1 MRARAISIE
10 KPNQATINEDA
21 VKATIDFIAVSDGAG
36 GGGIYADK
44 WSAYLVDNLPTQ
56 PILTFAELD
65 AWVESIW
72 EPFYNDCEAMAK
84 AAGGMVL
91 NKFYDEGSFATLA
104 AIWYSSNVCHW
115 MAYGDS
121 VAFCYNPDDDILL
134 HSFGHLRDFGNP
146 PYLIN
151 CKDELS
157 ESGFKSGTF
166 ETSTNS
172 IIFCTSDAL
181 AHYILMMYELSHS
194 STFADELQEAER
206 TGTRESTFIKNASSA
221 KFDFRKDVLLKLM
234 NCKSQYTL
242 EKHISK
248 LLKNKLIALDDYS
261 FTFKT
266 L

>member
-1 MRARAISIE
+1 MRAISIA
-10 KPNQATINEDA
+10 KPNQGTINEDA

-56 PILTFAELD
+56 PILTFSELD

-115 MAYGDS
+115 IAYGDS

-134 HSFGHLRDFGNP
+134 HSFGHLRDFGNL
-146 PYLIN
+146 PYHRPSRCLNIGIEFESGIYIAY
-151 CKDELS
+151 CAIDFPSFIVVDKELS
-157 ESGFKSGTF
+157 EFIFRVLVGMFRHVNYFSCLVHCRLRIKFLF
-166 ETSTNS
+166 EFNNR
-172 IIFCTSDAL
+172 L
-181 AHYILMMYELSHS
+181 
-194 STFADELQEAER
+194 
-206 TGTRESTFIKNASSA
+206 
-221 KFDFRKDVLLKLM
+221 
-234 NCKSQYTL
+234 
-242 EKHISK
+242 
-248 LLKNKLIALDDYS
+248 
-261 FTFKT
+261 
-266 L
+266 

>member
-1 MRARAISIE
+1 MRARAISIA
-10 KPNQATINEDA
+10 KPNQGTINEDA
-21 VKATIDFIAVSDGAG
+21 AKATEDFIAVSDGAG

-44 WSAYLVDNLPTQ
+44 WSAHLVDKLPTQ
-56 PILTFAELD
+56 PILTFAGLD
-65 AWVESIW
+65 AWVKSIW
-72 EPFYNDCEAMAK
+72 EPFYNECEAMAK

-104 AIWYSSNVCHW
+104 AIWYSSESCHW

-121 VAFCYNPDDDILL
+121 VAFCYNPDDDILQ

-157 ESGFKSGTF
+157 ENGFKSGTF
-166 ETSTNS
+166 ETSKNS

-181 AHYILMMYELSHS
+181 AHYILMMYELSHCS
-194 STFADELQEAER
+194 AFADELQEAER
-206 TGTRESTFIKNASSA
+206 TGTRESSFIKNASSA
-221 KFDFRKDVLLKLM
+221 KFDFCKDVLLELM
-234 NCKSQYTL
+234 NCENPDTF